1 MCRDHGQALAGH
13 RRWRTPLSAS
23 AEADAA
29 LSRQGR
35 YQVIARNLQV
45 KEVRRPTPTSSS
57 SATTPRLPGEIIPG
71 SDKLTVTKRAE
82 LRGKISTMPGL
93 NRFLRITPAGCCAL
107 TRPRLRRT

>member
-1 MCRDHGQALAGH
+1 
-13 RRWRTPLSAS
+13 
-23 AEADAA
+23 
-29 LSRQGR
+29 
-35 YQVIARNLQV
+35 
-45 KEVRRPTPTSSS
+45 
-57 SATTPRLPGEIIPG
+57 LPGEIIPG